1 MGGEPSFSPRANP
14 LMSGQVVHPVVCSPL
29 NEHMMFQSPR
39 VGASSS
45 PPRPQSGRRIPRR
58 VSIPSWRGKL
68 FTNGGKA
75 YGFVREFQ
83 SPHVGAST
91 LLIQRRIPTDERM
104 FKSPHNGAMLARQM
118 RISPLRGF
126 PLPHLCTGYP
136 LKSAISNLPSPSHPI
151 PSCRGKFFTAS
162 IWTGTRF

>member
-1 MGGEPSFSPRANP
+1 
-14 LMSGQVVHPVVCSPL
+14 MSGQVVHPVVCSPL

-58 VSIPSWRGKL
+58 VSIPSCRGKL

-83 SPHVGAST
+83 SPHGGASS
-91 LLIQRRIPTDERM
+91 
-104 FKSPHNGAMLARQM
+104 SPPQGGCYVVFRD
-118 RISPLRGF
+118 RVS
-126 PLPHLCTGYP
+126 
-136 LKSAISNLPSPSHPI
+136 I
-151 PSCRGKFFTAS
+151 PSCRGKFFTQWNTWFIQGGEDVS
-162 IWTGTRF
+162 IPSCRGKFFTPMAKLRFSPSSCFNPLVSGQVLHPKARRPTRLS